1 MLSLIVAIA
10 KNNVIGVNNSL
21 PWRLPAD
28 LQYFKQKTTGHHII
42 MGRKTFESIGGGR
55 PLPNRVS
62 VIVSRNTT
70 LQLPEGCLLAHS
82 VEQAITLSQSDT
94 ETFIIGGSQLYATA
108 LPLVQRM
115 YITRVH
121 TEVAGDAF
129 FPEFAVSDWN
139 LVSEEYHEAD
149 EKNLHPYSFLVFER
163 K

>member
-1 MLSLIVAIA
+1 MLSLIVAISD
-10 KNNVIGVNNSL
+10 NNVIGINNSL

-62 VIVSRNTT
+62 VIVSRNAA
-70 LQLPEGCLLAHS
+70 LALPEGCLLANS
-82 VEQAITLSQSDT
+82 VEQAIQLSQSDS
-94 ETFIIGGSQLYATA
+94 ETFIIGGGELYATA

-121 TEVAGDAF
+121 TQVEGDAF
-129 FPEFAVSDWN
+129 FPKFSATEWT
-139 LVSEEYHEAD
+139 LVSEEKNNAD
-149 EKNLHPYSFLVFER
+149 EKNTIPYSFLVYKR